1 MLYTDKNLVI
11 CGFPGVGKSIAEE
24 KRKDTMDLE
33 SSRFKWTIVQD
44 GEDCRYVVNPGWPL
58 NYVNEIVAQYKNAY
72 RIIIL
77 VSTHK
82 EVIRH
87 LQARKIPFLIVAP
100 SEDVK
105 MKNEYLIRFLQRGS
119 TVDFIKDMDANW
131 FRYLR
136 EITEHGE
143 TVIRLGSG
151 QYLTDIL
158 PL

>member
-1 MLYTDKNLVI
+1 MIFSDRNLVI

-33 SSRFKWTIVQD
+33 SSNFKWVTN
-44 GEDCRYVVNPGWPL
+44 EDKTEYGINPGWPL
-58 NYVNEIVAQYKNAY
+58 NYVNEIAAHYKNAY

-100 SEDVK
+100 SEDVPL
-105 MKNEYLIRFLQRGS
+105 KNEYLIRFLQRGS
-119 TVDFIKDMDANW
+119 AVDFIKDMDANW

-158 PL
+158 PY